1 MQPET
6 VGVNGGHSKK
16 VNNLQRDF
24 FLFTPTLRSLSSPA
38 SMTTKSKPDELSP
51 VSNDVSV
58 SEQGSTGIMDQDE
71 LQLVIPR

>member
-24 FLFTPTLRSLSSPA
+24 FLFTPTLRSLSS
-38 SMTTKSKPDELSP
+38 SFTSQHDYE
-51 VSNDVSV
+51 
-58 SEQGSTGIMDQDE
+58 EQTRRAF
-71 LQLVIPR
+71 PRLE